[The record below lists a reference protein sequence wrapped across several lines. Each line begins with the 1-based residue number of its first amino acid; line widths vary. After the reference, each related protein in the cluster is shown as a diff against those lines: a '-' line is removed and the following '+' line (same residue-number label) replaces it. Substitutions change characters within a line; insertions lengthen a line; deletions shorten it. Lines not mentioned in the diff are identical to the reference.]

1 MRLKVASILPVLS
14 ILVML
19 GIISSV
25 YGEPGISV
33 IVTDVKP
40 YINASGDVAIYI
52 VTVESLTTEDENVRV
67 TISGDPELA
76 FNWTQQEFLL
86 AAGESVSFGLE
97 VTYSGSSPGDFQF
110 TALGE
115 AWPTFLTYDQASQMG
130 LIETSSYTDYV
141 HIPPSFV
148 IPIAPAG
155 TITLGILMIIALTI
169 YTKLPRRE

>member
-1 MRLKVASILPVLS
+1 MRPKVTSILLMLS
-14 ILVML
+14 AFMIL
-19 GIISSV
+19 GIINLAR
-25 YGEPGISV
+25 GDPGISV
-33 IVTDVKP
+33 TVTDVKS
-40 YINASGDVAIYI
+40 YVNAPSDVAIYI
-52 VTVESLTTEDENVRV
+52 VTVESLTTEDESVRI

-141 HIPPSFV
+141 HISPSFV

-155 TITLGILMIIALTI
+155 TLTLGILMIAALAI
-169 YTKLPRRE
+169 YIKLPRKE